1 MHDKEKFIEN
11 SIKKL
16 EKRNLTQEQQ
26 KELDAFK
33 VVFNF
38 FKKTKTQGMALT
50 GEEEWD
56 MVPGELFT
64 PDDGAMIGRIGLGT

>member
-11 SIKKL
+11 SIKKM

-38 FKKTKTQGMALT
+38 FKNTKTQGLALT
-50 GEEEWD
+50 GEEEAVLD
-56 MVPGELFT
+56 ALVVIVIRMVKDSSVT
-64 PDDGAMIGRIGLGT
+64 